1 MKLQVL
7 PVGPPGPALYRGRR
21 LSLGRRDRQ
30 RGLQLLASS
39 SFFLLSDAV
48 VLSLLFD

>member
-7 PVGPPGPALYRGRR
+7 PVGPPGPALYRDLRWARVAETVSAAFNFGKFK
-21 LSLGRRDRQ
+21 
-30 RGLQLLASS
+30 
-39 SFFLLSDAV
+39 FFLLSDAV